1 MEPFDDIAIPIAWPE
16 KTAYGDESWMAF
28 LKKCGIVKNLNFK
41 VGHAAILLVEKKSGY
56 VRYFDFGRYIAPR
69 GYGRAR
75 SKDFDPRLEMN
86 TRAVFGSTFEIVNL
100 KEILEELTGKQ
111 KATHGGGRLLFVVCQ
126 RISFKKAM
134 TYAASLV
141 EKGPILYGAL
151 AANNNSCSRYVAQ
164 ILASGMRASDKR
176 IRRIFYPECLKA
188 SPTSNVVNASDDGNI
203 GCYQDG
209 KLSWFRMARR
219 ASLRFQWSLITEN
232 LYSKKAQLLGRD
244 DCPGF
249 ITEPKRPSFLP
260 AEAQWLGGIGEGVWL
275 LLIEQTEAYCVVCY
289 GADGQIIY
297 SMQTICT
304 DNFDIKLPYSFT
316 MQFSG
321 NFFVIRQR
329 EKNYTFKKV
338 SQNKINNNNKT
349 ILAQHN

>member
-1 MEPFDDIAIPIAWPE
+1 MESFDDIAIPIAWPE
-16 KTAYGDESWMAF
+16 KTAYGDEFWMAF

-41 VGHAAILLVEKKSGY
+41 VGHAAILLIEKKSGC

-86 TRAVFGSTFEIVNL
+86 TRAVFGSAFAITNL
-100 KEILEELTGKQ
+100 KQILEELTGKE
-111 KATHGGGRLLFVVCQ
+111 KATHGGGKLLFVVCQ
-126 RISFKKAM
+126 RINFKKAM
-134 TYAASLV
+134 AYAANLV

-151 AANNNSCSRYVAQ
+151 ATNNNSCSRYVAQ

-176 IRRIFYPECLKA
+176 IRKIFYPECLKA

-203 GCYQDG
+203 GCYQDQQ
-209 KLSWFRMARR
+209 LSWFRMERR
-219 ASLRFQWSLITEN
+219 ASLRFQWRLIAEN
-232 LYSKKAQLLGRD
+232 LYSKKAQLLDRD
-244 DCPGF
+244 DCLGF

-275 LLIEQTEAYCVVCY
+275 AIFKQLEAYYIVCY
-289 GADGQIIY
+289 GADAQIIY
-297 SMQTICT
+297 SIQTICA
-304 DNFDIKLPYSFT
+304 DNFDIKLPYYFT

-321 NFFVIRQR
+321 NFFIIRQN
-329 EKNYTFKKV
+329 EKDYTFKKV
-338 SQNKINNNNKT
+338 RENKNSNNIKT